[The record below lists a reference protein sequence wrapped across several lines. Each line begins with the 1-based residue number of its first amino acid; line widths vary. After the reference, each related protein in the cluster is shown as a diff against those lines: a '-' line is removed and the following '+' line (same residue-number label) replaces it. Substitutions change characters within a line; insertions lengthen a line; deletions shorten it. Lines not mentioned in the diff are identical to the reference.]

1 MKKLLA
7 ACLLTMT
14 LPALAQSSASY
25 KLEEHVFNNGG
36 RPENGTVATS
46 SSFKIT
52 LDAIGDAIGAQ
63 ALSSAS
69 FNMAGGIVGSNPP
82 PGEVTGFR
90 FDDKQAFHWDPE
102 PSVGVYNLY
111 RDQLS
116 VIGALGYGSCLV
128 QGLPQPSGTD
138 SDPLPGSGGFFYLVT
153 AENRLAEEGTK
164 GFTAEGAERLGTICP

>member
-14 LPALAQSSASY
+14 VPALAQSSASF

-36 RPENGTVATS
+36 RPENGAVATS

-52 LDAIGDAIGAQ
+52 LDAIGDAIGQQ

-82 PGEVTGFR
+82 PGEVTGLR

-102 PSVGVYNLY
+102 PSVGSYNLY

-128 QGLPQPSGTD
+128 QGLTQPSGSD
-138 SDPLPGSGGFFYLVT
+138 GDPLPSSGGFFYLVT

-164 GFTAEGAERLGTICP
+164 GFSAEGAERLGAVCP